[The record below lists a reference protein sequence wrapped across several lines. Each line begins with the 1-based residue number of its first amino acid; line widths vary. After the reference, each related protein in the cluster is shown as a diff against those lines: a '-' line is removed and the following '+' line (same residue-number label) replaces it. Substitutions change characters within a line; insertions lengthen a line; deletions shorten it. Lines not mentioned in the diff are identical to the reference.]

1 MGYALC
7 LDKKIITRNLRTV
20 IEALFS
26 DVQRLNDF
34 PQV

>member
-1 MGYALC
+1 MYYVC
-7 LDKKIITRNLRTV
+7 KKIIIINLKAV

-26 DVQRLNDF
+26 DIERLNDF